1 MCLDSKW
8 RIFTA
13 PRTTGVSAWPGATWA
28 PPRVARPPSASPV
41 SMETPR
47 RSELHVAFLQNI
59 RQMSRNKLLTL
70 NLQCRSF
77 QACAKHGQTCLY
89 VRVFLIWCLGLFSAG
104 TLVAMHFK
112 LASTDWFVRA
122 EGGSDRS
129 FFL

>member
-13 PRTTGVSAWPGATWA
+13 RRTTGVSAWPGATWA

-59 RQMSRNKLLTL
+59 RQMSKNKLLTL

-77 QACAKHGQTCLY
+77 QACAKHGY
-89 VRVFLIWCLGLFSAG
+89 V
-104 TLVAMHFK
+104 
-112 LASTDWFVRA
+112 
-122 EGGSDRS
+122 
-129 FFL
+129 